1 MSVIDELVR
10 NNEIYA
16 AQFGELLP
24 PKPAKGLAV
33 LTCMDARIDV
43 YRLLGLADGDAH
55 VLRNAG
61 AVVTDD
67 VIRSL
72 AVSQRLMGTTS
83 IMAISHTECGMRTFS
98 DEEFRSDLEGRTG
111 HRPPWPSEQ
120 FRDPETDVRA
130 SLVRIRESPFVP
142 HTDGLRGFVFD
153 VGTGRLREV
162 TL

>member
-1 MSVIDELVR
+1 
-10 NNEIYA
+10 
-16 AQFGELLP
+16 
-24 PKPAKGLAV
+24 
-33 LTCMDARIDV
+33 
-43 YRLLGLADGDAH
+43 
-55 VLRNAG
+55 
-61 AVVTDD
+61 VTDD

-98 DEEFRSDLEGRTG
+98 DEEFRSDLEGQTG
-111 HRPPWPSEQ
+111 HRPPWPSVQ

-130 SLVRIRESPFVP
+130 SLVRIRDSPFVP